1 VQQKDLATR
10 SAQIR
15 LRTARKTATILLVE
29 DEWFLLEG
37 LSDLLGVFDGDYE
50 LSILTAGDGKQALQ
64 VLEEQEPDLIITD
77 IMMPR
82 MDGYELLREVRKNP
96 AWLQIPFIFLTAKGE
111 RGDIVRGRTSGAE
124 EYVTKPYDA
133 NELFAVIKTQLD
145 RHFQRKGAVEQYFK
159 DLKQSILDLLLD
171 DLRMPL
177 NIVSDY
183 TEKIAENVNNL
194 QSDQDLVVYLR
205 GIQSGSSQVSRL
217 VQDFMLLV
225 ELQTGKSVD
234 WFALQARPTDVNT
247 ILSDIP
253 VLGWDVVNQP
263 QVDFRIDL
271 DDGPGSILIDPELL
285 MKCIERLVGLLVALG
300 NEYGEI
306 EIALSTRQTNDRIQ
320 ITVGTTAVSLTEDE
334 AEKVNTLLA
343 KSDPVVLELSEY
355 DPALLITK
363 GIVHHHEG
371 TVNINV
377 IENERLDFVVSFP
390 VYQPLVEAY
399 QINS

>member
-1 VQQKDLATR
+1 
-10 SAQIR
+10 
-15 LRTARKTATILLVE
+15 
-29 DEWFLLEG
+29 
-37 LSDLLGVFDGDYE
+37 
-50 LSILTAGDGKQALQ
+50 
-64 VLEEQEPDLIITD
+64 
-77 IMMPR
+77 
-82 MDGYELLREVRKNP
+82 
-96 AWLQIPFIFLTAKGE
+96 
-111 RGDIVRGRTSGAE
+111 
-124 EYVTKPYDA
+124 
-133 NELFAVIKTQLD
+133 
-145 RHFQRKGAVEQYFK
+145 
-159 DLKQSILDLLLD
+159 
-171 DLRMPL
+171 
-177 NIVSDY
+177 
-183 TEKIAENVNNL
+183 
-194 QSDQDLVVYLR
+194 
-205 GIQSGSSQVSRL
+205 
-217 VQDFMLLV
+217 MLLV